1 MKFDSAYL
9 GPQELVEQD
18 RAYTGSRFSEVREA
32 LFRNAYYLKWGARG
46 EPPLPVYDV
55 TLGRVLR
62 GLPIFKRWRFNQAA
76 ARTLDS
82 AADLRWGEDG
92 RGYRRLLH
100 PNAVC
105 LLGKWIIDQPTEY
118 SGYFSQGSEGLIVG
132 RYSTCCAECRRG
144 YNRSLSLVGKIWP
157 TTEPAH
163 ADPLYTANFITQEDL
178 GGARTWFVN
187 HAILRNAPDTSP
199 WRRGWGAPI
208 LLLTGLNLRLVD
220 RQPTFRQVYTIA
232 ELGKPADEPTRAPQ
246 FMQIRVSSDQ
256 PHIRGDE
263 IDFRDE
269 VLSQIYDPGDPKP
282 KRKLVFTI
290 EVSDEG
296 STWGLLVQRRIG
308 FRWTEIGRIEFDEGV
323 ASYNGDFVLHF
334 NHPSWRKDRND
345 PATVVRKR
353 SGH

>member
-1 MKFDSAYL
+1 MEFDSNFL
-9 GPQELVEQD
+9 GPQELVDDD
-18 RAYTGSRFSEVREA
+18 RVYSGSRYSDIREA
-32 LFRNAYYLKWGARG
+32 LFKNAYYMNWGA
-46 EPPLPVYDV
+46 ENESPLPVYDV
-55 TLGRVLR
+55 TLGRVLK
-62 GLPIFKRWRFNQAA
+62 GLPIFKRWRFRQAA

-82 AADLRWGEDG
+82 QADLRWGEDR

-118 SGYFSQGSEGLIVG
+118 SGYFAEGSEGLIVG

-157 TTEPAH
+157 TT
-163 ADPLYTANFITQEDL
+163 DPDHTDLLRPANFITQEDL
-178 GGARTWFVN
+178 GGARTWYMNDAV
-187 HAILRNAPDTSP
+187 LRNAPDTSP

-208 LLLTGLNLRLVD
+208 LLLTGLNFRLLD
-220 RQPTFRQVYTIA
+220 REPGFRQVYTIA
-232 ELGKPADEPTRAPQ
+232 ELGKPANEPTRAPK
-246 FMQIRVSSDQ
+246 FMQIRVSPEQ
-256 PHIRGDE
+256 PHIRGNE

-269 VLSQIYDPGDPKP
+269 VLSQIYDPGDPEP

-296 STWGLLVQRRIG
+296 STWGLLVQRRKN
-308 FRWTEIGRIEFDEGV
+308 FRWTEIGRIECHEGV

-334 NHPSWRKDRND
+334 NHPPWRTDQND

-353 SGH
+353 SG